1 MTKKATAGAAQ
12 NSRLEL
18 VSFNYELTEKKL
30 FLYADWKNLDDGR
43 LHKNCR
49 TLFPLLVS
57 KEVAKDYVENYAE
70 DAQVDLKHKE
80 PEEKKYVLYG
90 YAWLITLLQ
99 SKGVIWN
106 PIKNEATK
114 K

>member
-1 MTKKATAGAAQ
+1 MKNTKKVGATK

-18 VSFNYELTEKKL
+18 VAFNYELTEKKF
-30 FLYADWKNLDDGR
+30 FLYADWKDLDKNCVY
-43 LHKNCR
+43 KNCR
-49 TLFPLLVS
+49 TLFPLLIS
-57 KEVAKDYVENYAE
+57 KEAAKDYIENYIE

-90 YAWLITLLQ
+90 YSWAITLLQ